1 MAMLV
6 GAGSRLCPAFE
17 VSAALLQ
24 LCALESIQDY
34 SEDFSMRMISLI
46 LSLTLLAGCSRITAD
61 YHLDSAYKAYEKG
74 ECGRALLELSQAERN
89 IRSRPYLQPEISLLR
104 GQCLERDKLY
114 VDAAQTYRFVLQ
126 NYPRSE
132 YAFRAQAR
140 LDTLE
145 QLGHLREPAAKPV
158 AIGL

>member
-1 MAMLV
+1 MRLLLLV
-6 GAGSRLCPAFE
+6 
-17 VSAALLQ
+17 VALL
-24 LCALESIQDY
+24 
-34 SEDFSMRMISLI
+34 SLY
-46 LSLTLLAGCSRITAD
+46 GCTRTTAD
-61 YHLDSAYKAYEKG
+61 YHLDKAYKAYAKG
-74 ECGRALLELSQAERN
+74 ECGRVMLELSQTERN
-89 IRSRPYLQPEISLLR
+89 IRSRPYLQPEISVLR
-104 GQCLERDKLY
+104 GQCLERQSLY

-145 QLGHLREPAAKPV
+145 QLGHLREPVAKPV

>member
-1 MAMLV
+1 M
-6 GAGSRLCPAFE
+6 RL
-17 VSAALLQ
+17 SLLIIALL
-24 LCALESIQDY
+24 
-34 SEDFSMRMISLI
+34 SLH
-46 LSLTLLAGCSRITAD
+46 GCTRITAD
-61 YHLDSAYKAYEKG
+61 KYLDDAYEAYAEG
-74 ECGRALLELSQAERN
+74 DCDRVMLALSQTERN

-104 GQCLERDKLY
+104 GQCLERQSLY

-145 QLGHLREPAAKPV
+145 QLGHLREPAVKPV
-158 AIGL
+158 AIGP